1 MKTLK
6 FKPYFIEP
14 LRSMRKIS
22 TIRRSDKGLKKEDI
36 VECVFEGTNFSIFR
50 IVESVEQVKFKELD
64 NARAWFEGY
73 RHVDLLKHG
82 LKSIYPDIHDDT
94 VLFQI
99 KFERP
104 SNGLNKL
111 RFREESNNNED
122 DSNNSIKIIIKDT
135 KDGFQII
142 GVKEVILIELLKKV
156 SPDTEVMCR
165 ITTDDLAQL
174 TNMTVV
180 DIEALEKYEAFV
192 LETKMRMMN
201 IVDY

>member
-1 MKTLK
+1 MKTLM
-6 FKPYFIEP
+6 FKPYFLEP

-22 TIRRSDKGLKKEDI
+22 TIRKSDKGLKKEDI

-135 KDGFQII
+135 KDGF
-142 GVKEVILIELLKKV
+142 
-156 SPDTEVMCR
+156 
-165 ITTDDLAQL
+165 
-174 TNMTVV
+174 
-180 DIEALEKYEAFV
+180 
-192 LETKMRMMN
+192 
-201 IVDY
+201 